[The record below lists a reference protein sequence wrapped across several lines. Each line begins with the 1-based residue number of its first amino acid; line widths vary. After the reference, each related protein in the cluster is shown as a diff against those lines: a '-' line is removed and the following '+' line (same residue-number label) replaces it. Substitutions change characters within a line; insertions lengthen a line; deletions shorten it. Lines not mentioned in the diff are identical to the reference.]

1 MTAGWET
8 KPLGEVCQF
17 RGGGTPSKQRKDF
30 WNGSIPWVSPKDM
43 KSVEI
48 SDSIDH
54 ITDSAIKSSATTLIP
69 SGSILLVVRSGILAR
84 TVPIGITSRELAV
97 NQDLKALV
105 PGSDVDPWFLY
116 YALKAN
122 EQALLAT
129 VTRGATVH
137 RLSSDVVKSLRIP
150 LPPLEEQKRIVAIL
164 DAAFADIDQLSWN
177 VVRKLATADEL
188 FESIL
193 EAALDGVTDGWP
205 ETTLAV
211 EVNEGHCDLLAGFA
225 FKSKEYSN
233 VEGDVRLLRGDNIA
247 PGSLRWDGVKRIA
260 TDRFEEFERYELR
273 EDDIVLAMDR
283 PWVSAGL
290 KLAVVAP
297 NDLPALLVQRVA
309 RLRFGPTWDPMFA
322 QYTLRQRRFSDH
334 LLSAQTGV
342 GVPHISA
349 SQIKEFSIWK
359 PPVTVQREVG
369 RRVRAA
375 QEHCA
380 QVRDR
385 AVTARSDTVDLR
397 QSLLHQAFTGQL

>member
-164 DAAFADIDQLSWN
+164 DAAFADIDAAEAST
-177 VVRKLATADEL
+177 R
-188 FESIL
+188 L
-193 EAALDGVTDGWP
+193 EAQSVDVLFQEVLDGSIRDIGDQISTVRLEDVLSVQPRNGWSPPAAFHSDSGTPVLTLSAVTGFTYDGTRIKFTSANTDADAHYWVKPGDLLITRSNTPKLVGHVAICGEVPSPTIYPDLVMRLRVNNDVTTP
-205 ETTLAV
+205 EFLYWSLRTTRARTYMSESSGGASQTMSKITKAV
-211 EVNEGHCDLLAGFA
+211 VQRFELQLPPLPAQDAAVGLIQEVQAEVNQLR
-225 FKSKEYSN
+225 
-233 VEGDVRLLRGDNIA
+233 RLLQR
-247 PGSLRWDGVKRIA
+247 K
-260 TDRFEEFERYELR
+260 
-273 EDDIVLAMDR
+273 
-283 PWVSAGL
+283 AG
-290 KLAVVAP
+290 
-297 NDLPALLVQRVA
+297 AL
-309 RLRFGPTWDPMFA
+309 T
-322 QYTLRQRRFSDH
+322 
-334 LLSAQTGV
+334 
-342 GVPHISA
+342 
-349 SQIKEFSIWK
+349 
-359 PPVTVQREVG
+359 
-369 RRVRAA
+369 
-375 QEHCA
+375 
-380 QVRDR
+380 
-385 AVTARSDTVDLR
+385 DLR
-397 QSLLHQAFTGQL
+397 QSLLHQAFSGQL